1 MPQLSG
7 VPGGNRLSADLFTPV
22 TPILTNI
29 FCFFSAAY
37 AQSPPPALA
46 RVPSTDPGLIF
57 LAGQQRLTHA
67 QVAELPP
74 SSGLPAF

>member
-7 VPGGNRLSADLFTPV
+7 VQGGNRLSADLFASV

-29 FCFFSAAY
+29 FCLFSAACG
-37 AQSPPPALA
+37 QSPLPALA
-46 RVPSTDPGLIF
+46 SMPSTERGLILF
-57 LAGQQRLTHA
+57 AGQQRLTHA